1 MVNNDSNLL
10 YLKKIKVCAV
20 CARKVLKHVRKARH
34 SCGGSKWLVISVIL
48 LDWVEPLS
56 KDLEDLD
63 NLS

>member
-34 SCGGSKWLVISVIL
+34 SCGGSK
-48 LDWVEPLS
+48 
-56 KDLEDLD
+56 
-63 NLS
+63 